1 MLPFFTRLNPMKL
14 LSFQSTQTRL
24 NLLLAIY
31 FAAVFNYA
39 LYAKI
44 WQIQEHVWANF
55 LFTVPLFIFL
65 ACWLV
70 FTLLALPFVHKI
82 IVPLLLVISASVSYN
97 SIFLDVYFNRDM
109 LTNVMQTTVSESSRL
124 MTVPFIAWVV
134 CLGVVPA
141 VLYCRTKIIYR
152 TWWRECLV
160 RIGAGCL
167 SILGVLAIAAIFY
180 QDYASVGRNNPTLKD
195 LIVPSN
201 FIGAGISKYKHWK
214 RDNLPYQTLDT
225 QVKQIKTTPNRRVFV
240 MIVGETT
247 RAMNWG
253 LNGYARQTTPL
264 LAKRGDSVI
273 NFHHVSSCNTFT
285 AGSVPCMFSHMTRTE
300 FNATRAEK
308 QDNILDMMQ
317 RAGIKV
323 VWIDND
329 TGCKGVCKNTPYVD
343 VTKINSPEFCKHGE
357 CLDNAMLPEL
367 DKVLNQIDQ
376 SNQDTLIVLHT
387 IGSHGPTYYERY
399 TPEYRQFTPTCDTNE
414 INRCSNQELVNTYD
428 NTILYV
434 DQFIN
439 TVIARLEQHES
450 WESAVMF
457 ASDHGESLGE
467 KGVYLHSTPYEIAPK
482 EQTAIPMIMWF
493 SPTWLQ
499 NEKTN
504 AGCLRQNAQAQ
515 TYSHD
520 NVFSTLFSAMN
531 LDKTQSQTYRA
542 DLDILVACR

>member
-1 MLPFFTRLNPMKL
+1 
-14 LSFQSTQTRL
+14 
-24 NLLLAIY
+24 
-31 FAAVFNYA
+31 
-39 LYAKI
+39 
-44 WQIQEHVWANF
+44 
-55 LFTVPLFIFL
+55 
-65 ACWLV
+65 
-70 FTLLALPFVHKI
+70 
-82 IVPLLLVISASVSYN
+82 
-97 SIFLDVYFNRDM
+97 
-109 LTNVMQTTVSESSRL
+109 
-124 MTVPFIAWVV
+124 MTVPFIAWIV

-273 NFHHVSSCNTFT
+273 NFHRVSSCNTFT

-343 VTKINSPEFCKHGE
+343 VTKMNSPEFCKHGE

-399 TPEYRQFTPTCDTNE
+399 TPEYRQFMPTCDTNE
-414 INRCSNQELVNTYD
+414 INRCNNQELVNTYD

-542 DLDILVACR
+542 DLDILAACR

>member
-1 MLPFFTRLNPMKL
+1 MLPSFTRLNPMKL

-31 FAAVFNYA
+31 FATVFNYA

-467 KGVYLHSTPYEIAPK
+467 RGVYLHSTPYEIAPK
-482 EQTAIPMIMWF
+482 EQTSIPMIMWF

-542 DLDILVACR
+542 DLDILAACR

>member
-31 FAAVFNYA
+31 FATVFNYA

-124 MTVPFIAWVV
+124 MTVPFIAWIV

-247 RAMNWG
+247 RAINWG

-317 RAGIKV
+317 RAGIKI
-323 VWIDND
+323 VWLNNNSS
-329 TGCKGVCKNTPYVD
+329 CKGVCKNTPYID
-343 VTKINSPEFCKHGE
+343 VTKMNSPEFCKHGE

-399 TPEYRQFTPTCDTNE
+399 TPEYLQFTPTCDTNE
-414 INRCSNQELVNTYD
+414 INRCNNQELVNTYD

-457 ASDHGESLGE
+457 VSDHGESLGE

-482 EQTAIPMIMWF
+482 EQTTIPMIMWF

-542 DLDILVACR
+542 DLDILAACR

>member
-1 MLPFFTRLNPMKL
+1 MKFPT
-14 LSFQSTQTRL
+14 FQSTQTRL

-31 FAAVFNYA
+31 FAAIFNYA

-55 LFTVPLFIFL
+55 LFTVPVFIFL

-97 SIFLDVYFNRDM
+97 SIFLDVYFNHDM

-124 MTVPFIAWVV
+124 MTVPFIAWIV

-141 VLYCRTKIIYR
+141 ILYCRTKIIYR
-152 TWWRECLV
+152 TWWRECLA
-160 RIGAGCL
+160 RMGAGCL
-167 SILGVLAIAAIFY
+167 SILGVLVIAAFFY
-180 QDYASVGRNNPTLKD
+180 QDYASVGRNNPTLKN

-247 RAMNWG
+247 RAINWG

-273 NFHHVSSCNTFT
+273 NFHNVSSCNTFT

-300 FNATRAEK
+300 FNVTRAEK

-317 RAGIKV
+317 RAGIKI
-323 VWIDND
+323 VWLNNNSS
-329 TGCKGVCKNTPYVD
+329 CKGVCKNTPYID
-343 VTKINSPEFCKHGE
+343 VTKMNPPEFCHNGE
-357 CLDNAMLPEL
+357 CLDNVMLPEL

-376 SNQDTLIVLHT
+376 SKQDTLIVLHT

-439 TVIARLEQHES
+439 TVIAHLEQHKD

-482 EQTAIPMIMWF
+482 EQTSIPMIMWF

-499 NEKTN
+499 NEKIN
-504 AGCLRQNAQAQ
+504 AGCLHQNAQTQ

-542 DLDILVACR
+542 DLDILAACR

>member
-1 MLPFFTRLNPMKL
+1 MKL

-31 FAAVFNYA
+31 FATVFNYA

-124 MTVPFIAWVV
+124 MTVPFIAWIV

-300 FNATRAEK
+300 FNTTRAEK

-317 RAGIKV
+317 RAGIKI
-323 VWIDND
+323 VWLNNNSS
-329 TGCKGVCKNTPYVD
+329 CKGVCKNTPYID
-343 VTKINSPEFCKHGE
+343 VTKMNSPEFCKHGE

-482 EQTAIPMIMWF
+482 EQTSIPMIMWF

-542 DLDILVACR
+542 DLDILAACR

>member
-1 MLPFFTRLNPMKL
+1 MKL

-55 LFTVPLFIFL
+55 LFTIPLFIFL

-124 MTVPFIAWVV
+124 MTVPFIAWIV

-195 LIVPSN
+195 LIVPGN

-300 FNATRAEK
+300 FNTTRAEK

-343 VTKINSPEFCKHGE
+343 VTKMNSPEFCKHGE

-414 INRCSNQELVNTYD
+414 INRCNNQELVNTYD

-482 EQTAIPMIMWF
+482 EQTTIPMIMWF

-520 NVFSTLFSAMN
+520 NVFSTLFSVMN

-542 DLDILVACR
+542 DLDILAACR

>member
-1 MLPFFTRLNPMKL
+1 MLPFFTRLNSMKL

-31 FAAVFNYA
+31 FATVFNYA

-82 IVPLLLVISASVSYN
+82 IVPLLLVISASISYN

-124 MTVPFIAWVV
+124 MTVPLIAWIV

-273 NFHHVSSCNTFT
+273 NFHHMSSCNTFT

-343 VTKINSPEFCKHGE
+343 VTKMNSPEFCKHGE

-414 INRCSNQELVNTYD
+414 INRCNNQELVNTYD

-482 EQTAIPMIMWF
+482 EQTTIPMIMWF

-542 DLDILVACR
+542 DLDILAACR